1 MSQYHIV
8 EPGAFHTD
16 VVGRLFDPNGRF
28 GSKQKGILPK
38 SYVKA
43 LKKLGVHWHPPDY
56 KLLTHEQPFGTVSG
70 YMQIGHSHTSGH
82 HNEQRFEIVIKSI
95 EINSK
100 NTDDM
105 NKHVHS
111 DHIDKT
117 TDELLVDTDDGPTS
131 KPSRFSIFPKKTKS
145 TKDDDEDREK
155 TREVIAEYLRE
166 EKKKEETVRA
176 KNAADATT
184 RNNEIQK
191 VVESYARPSPGYDH
205 TRPYPGY
212 DPHMPLPDLVHRRP
226 HNGHA
231 QRGYTEGGMG
241 F

>member
-131 KPSRFSIFPKKTKS
+131 KPSRFSIFPKKKQNQLKTTTKIER
-145 TKDDDEDREK
+145 KQGKLLRNIFEK
-155 TREVIAEYLRE
+155 RR
-166 EKKKEETVRA
+166 KKK
-176 KNAADATT
+176 K
-184 RNNEIQK
+184 Q
-191 VVESYARPSPGYDH
+191 
-205 TRPYPGY
+205 
-212 DPHMPLPDLVHRRP
+212 
-226 HNGHA
+226 
-231 QRGYTEGGMG
+231 
-241 F
+241 